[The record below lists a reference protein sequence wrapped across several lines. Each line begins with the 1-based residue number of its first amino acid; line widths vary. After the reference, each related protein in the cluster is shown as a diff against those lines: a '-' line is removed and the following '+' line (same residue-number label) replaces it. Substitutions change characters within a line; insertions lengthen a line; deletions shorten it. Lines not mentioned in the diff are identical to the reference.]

1 MKTVSVILKK
11 EWNNFLGSERGVF
24 AIYGVLVLSWSL
36 LPLSKD
42 LAAGPVWWLFFSVI
56 ISGNFAA
63 TVFVSE
69 RLNGSMEILLTS
81 GFPRNAVL
89 FGKVAFITLIS
100 TAIGGLCFCCALWW
114 LHLSGRPHALY
125 VEEVL
130 MGAGLYCA
138 GTIMNV
144 ACGAW
149 MSIRLQSPRII
160 PFISILFMAAVV
172 AAYYG
177 LSYLVA
183 APQWTLIP
191 VLAVAAAF
199 FLHRA
204 KKEFNGEK
212 VIQPI
217 TL

>member
-11 EWNNFLGSERGVF
+11 EWDNFLGSERGVF

-89 FGKVAFITLIS
+89 FGKVAFITLMS
-100 TAIGGLCFCCALWW
+100 TAIGGLCFCFALCW

-125 VEEVL
+125 AGEVL

-138 GTIMNV
+138 GTVMNV

-149 MSIRLQSPRII
+149 MSLRLQSPRII
-160 PFISILFMAAVV
+160 PFISILFMAAVM

-183 APQWTLIP
+183 APQWTLIV
-191 VLAVAAAF
+191 VLVFAAAF
-199 FLHRA
+199 FLYRA
-204 KKEFNGEK
+204 KKEFDGEK

-217 TL
+217 NL